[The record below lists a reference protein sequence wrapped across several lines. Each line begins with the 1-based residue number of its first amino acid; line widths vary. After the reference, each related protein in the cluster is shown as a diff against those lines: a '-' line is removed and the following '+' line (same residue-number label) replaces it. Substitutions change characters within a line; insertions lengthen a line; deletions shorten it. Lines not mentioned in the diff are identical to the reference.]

1 MFKAPKSYVSFGEVV
16 VKLRYREL
24 FRCGLPA
31 GVFPG
36 GFEGGYPKVTVSLI
50 IINTIVYVITSFNNM
65 FMSIGSYW
73 VEVGSYIPI
82 SLVEDP
88 SNIYRVFTSM
98 FLHGDILHIFF
109 NMYFLYIFG
118 RGVENTLGSLRFLIL
133 YFTSGIFATIFH
145 TAFSYIQGVTALMIP
160 ALGASGA
167 ISGVL
172 AAYLMFYPGTSLSAC
187 WFFFVFPVCFTVRA
201 SYWLLFWF
209 ATQVIYGYA
218 RLGAAVAFF
227 AHAGGFVAGIALL
240 LLLVNKERLE
250 MLRFWRSYGSLFN
263 IVFREVTVTGLG
275 RITKLI
281 LAILIASLIAGS
293 AVIASDVKQ
302 LDIYVANISGKVVG
316 ITDLD
321 EYVVFAIVN
330 DELEIPAIANVYTR
344 ILVNRLVG
352 LDMFMNKSAAN
363 TIVNLIGIKT
373 YSKLPLRGLVV
384 DVPTY
389 IENLTLIYDS
399 LGILR
404 EAYGSIDTVVVSI
417 RDTTYR
423 FESNITY
430 FFKINIESSYNGSKL
445 VISTAIASFTIS
457 TIALL
462 VSLFRDRELAVIS

>member
-1 MFKAPKSYVSFGEVV
+1 MLIFGEVV
-16 VKLRYREL
+16 VKLMYRKL

-36 GFEGGYPKVTVSLI
+36 GFEGSYPKVTVSLI

-118 RGVENTLGSLRFLIL
+118 RSVENTLGSLRFLIL

-187 WFFFVFPVCFTVRA
+187 WFFFMFPVCFTVRA

-293 AVIASDVKQ
+293 AVIAGDVKQ

-321 EYVVFAIVN
+321 GYVVFAIVN
-330 DELEIPAIANVYTR
+330 DELEIPAIANVYAR

-399 LGILR
+399 SGILR
-404 EAYGSIDTVVVSI
+404 EAYGSIGTVVVSI
-417 RDTTYR
+417 IDTTYR

-430 FFKINIESSYNGSKL
+430 VFKINIESSYNGSKL

-462 VSLFRDRELAVIS
+462 VSLFRDKELAVIS